1 MSRSANPFRAGV
13 VLGIVL
19 LGAAAFLLMLYAMGQ
34 GWDGRDERDGRAH
47 ALANGLNGFA
57 GIVALAQA
65 EGFYTEIGYNEA
77 RLDDYPLVVLTP
89 QHFADVE
96 QLNEIIEQRRFAGP
110 TMIILPKWLVSPVSQ
125 LAEGEHEP
133 GWVELA
139 GMREP
144 GWFAELDLITKGEFA
159 DVELGSGETKAWSG
173 FGETG
178 ALPDAKQVQGLR
190 QNSNDWITPLVV
202 DSEGDLLAARFDDAG
217 DDEAWPVTFVFEP
230 DLMNNYGLADYDR
243 AQVALALLD
252 TAAEG
257 ESDIVFDVSL
267 AGLGR
272 SENLLTLVFAPPFLA
287 ATLCLILAAIVI
299 GWRAFRRFGPPHVPA
314 PAFAQGKRALARNG
328 AALIARVRR
337 WHLLAG
343 PYADLVTARL
353 AKSLAIRS
361 PEPAARIAAIDAAL
375 LRAGYAGPSFGKAV
389 HELRD
394 ANHPRDILRGARLL
408 RDMERTLK
416 R

>member
-1 MSRSANPFRAGV
+1 MSHSANPFRVGV

-19 LGAAAFLLMLYAMGQ
+19 LGAGAFLLMLYAMGQ

-57 GIVALAQA
+57 GLVTLAEA
-65 EGFYTEIGYNEA
+65 EGFSTGIGYSEA
-77 RLDDYPLVVLTP
+77 RLDEYPLVVLTP
-89 QHFADVE
+89 QHFANVE
-96 QLNEIIEQRRFAGP
+96 QLNDIIAQRRYAGP
-110 TMIILPKWLVSPVSQ
+110 TMIVLPKWLAGPIPD
-125 LAEGEHEP
+125 LAQGEHEQ
-133 GWVELA
+133 GWVVLGQA
-139 GMREP
+139 QEP
-144 GWFAELDLITKGEFA
+144 GWFAELDFIANRELA
-159 DVELGSGETKAWSG
+159 DLALGSGMTKAWTG
-173 FGETG
+173 YGETG
-178 ALPDAKQVQGLR
+178 ALPDPGQVQGLR
-190 QNSNDWITPLVV
+190 KNNSEWITPLVT

-217 DDEAWPVTFVFEP
+217 DDEDWPVTFVFEP

-243 AQVALALLD
+243 ALVALELLN

-257 ESDIVFDVSL
+257 EGDIVFDVTV

-353 AKSLAIRS
+353 GKSLAIRS

-375 LRAGYAGPSFGKAV
+375 LRAGYTGPSFGKAV

-394 ANHPRDILRGARLL
+394 ASHPRDILRGARLL